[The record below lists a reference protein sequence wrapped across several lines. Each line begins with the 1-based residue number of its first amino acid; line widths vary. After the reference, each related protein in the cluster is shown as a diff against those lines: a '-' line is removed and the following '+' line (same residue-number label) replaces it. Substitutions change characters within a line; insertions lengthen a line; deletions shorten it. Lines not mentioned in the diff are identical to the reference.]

1 MPERMAGRG
10 LMTAGAIV
18 TIIGL
23 AIVLIKTL
31 RLPGYWTPVIVGL
44 ALFSAGAI
52 VWFVSK
58 DDKGGPRA

>member
-1 MPERMAGRG
+1 
-10 LMTAGAIV
+10 MTAGAIV
-18 TIIGL
+18 TMIGL

-44 ALFSAGAI
+44 ALFAAGVI
-52 VWFVSK
+52 VWVVSK